1 MMSVRDSY
9 DPGVSVDGAGP
20 PVVCVPGMDGTGKL
34 FYRQTPLLARDYR
47 VATYAL
53 RDTTSEMETL
63 IDDLAGVIRSISPS
77 NEPAIILGES
87 FGGTLALSF
96 ALKRPELVRA
106 LVIVNSFP
114 HFLPQ
119 TRLRIVIS
127 TLQVFPWKAMTLVRQ
142 FTATR
147 LHSQFTHRNEI
158 RRFLKL
164 TTETT
169 RRGYLN
175 RLRILKRYDVRDQ
188 LHRITAPTLL
198 LAAEE
203 DHLVPSVDQ
212 AQYMAQRLPR
222 ATSRVL
228 HGHGH
233 ICLIAPNI
241 NLGNIL
247 SDWLTSCRSG

>member
-1 MMSVRDSY
+1 MSVGDTY
-9 DPGVSVDGAGP
+9 DPRVSVAGSGP
-20 PVVCVPGMDGTGKL
+20 PLVCVPGMDGTGKL
-34 FYRQTPLLARDYR
+34 FYRQTPLLAQDYR

-53 RDTTSEMETL
+53 RDTASEMETL
-63 IDDLAGVIRSISPS
+63 IDDLAGVTRSISPP

-87 FGGTLALSF
+87 FGGALALSF
-96 ALKRPELVRA
+96 ALERPELVRA
-106 LVIVNSFP
+106 LVIINSFP
-114 HFLPQ
+114 RFLPQ
-119 TRLRIVIS
+119 TRLRVVIP

-147 LHSQFTHRNEI
+147 LHSHFTHRDEI

-175 RLRILKRYDVRDQ
+175 RLRILKHYDVRDQ
-188 LHRITAPTLL
+188 LHQITAPTLL

-203 DHLVPSVDQ
+203 DHLVPSIEQ
-212 AQYMAQRLPR
+212 AQYMAERLPR

-228 HGHGH
+228 DGHGH

-241 NLGNIL
+241 DLGTIL
-247 SDWLTSCRSG
+247 SDWQAL

>member
-1 MMSVRDSY
+1 MTDRDSY
-9 DPGVSVDGAGP
+9 DPGVSADGVGP
-20 PVVCVPGMDGTGKL
+20 PLVCVPGMDGTGKL
-34 FYRQTPLLARDYR
+34 FYRQKPLLAPDYR

-53 RDTTSEMETL
+53 RDTASEMGTL

-77 NEPAIILGES
+77 NEPAVILGES
-87 FGGTLALSF
+87 FGGALTLSF
-96 ALKRPELVRA
+96 ALERPELVRA
-106 LVIVNSFP
+106 LVIINSFP
-114 HFLPQ
+114 RYLPQ
-119 TRLRIVIS
+119 TRLRVVIS
-127 TLQVFPWKAMTLVRQ
+127 TLRIFPWKAMTLVRQ

-147 LHSQFTHRNEI
+147 LHSHFTHRNEI

-175 RLRILKRYDVRDQ
+175 RLRILKHYDVRDQ
-188 LHRITAPTLL
+188 LHQITAPTLL

-203 DHLVPSVDQ
+203 DHLVPSVEQ
-212 AQYMAQRLPR
+212 AQYMAERLPR

-241 NLGNIL
+241 DLGTIMR
-247 SDWLTSCRSG
+247 DWPAP

>member
-1 MMSVRDSY
+1 MCAGDSY
-9 DPGVSVDGAGP
+9 DPGVSVHGTGP
-20 PVVCVPGMDGTGKL
+20 PLVCVPGMDGTGKL
-34 FYRQTPLLARDYR
+34 FYRQKPLLARDYR

-53 RDTTSEMETL
+53 RDTTSEMARL
-63 IDDLAGVIRSISPS
+63 IDDLAVVIRSISPS
-77 NEPAIILGES
+77 NEPTIILGES

-96 ALKRPELVRA
+96 ALERPELVRA
-106 LVIVNSFP
+106 LVIINSFP
-114 HFLPQ
+114 RFLPQ
-119 TRLRIVIS
+119 TRLSVVIQ

-147 LHSQFTHRNEI
+147 LHSQFTHRDEI

-164 TTETT
+164 TAATT

-175 RLRILKRYDVRDQ
+175 RLRILKRYDVRDR
-188 LHRITAPTLL
+188 LHQITAPTLL

-203 DHLVPSVDQ
+203 DHLVPSVEQ
-212 AQYMAQRLPR
+212 AQYMAERLPR

-241 NLGNIL
+241 DLGTIL
-247 SDWLTSCRSG
+247 RDWPAP